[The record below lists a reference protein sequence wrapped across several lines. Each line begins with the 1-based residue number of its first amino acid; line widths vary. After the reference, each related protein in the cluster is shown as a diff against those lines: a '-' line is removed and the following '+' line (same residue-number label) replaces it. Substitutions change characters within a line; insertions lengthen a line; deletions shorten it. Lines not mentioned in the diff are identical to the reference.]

1 MIQLLSIMSI
11 GIIGVIGLFFR
22 IIYTKEQRIHL
33 RKLRKMEDK
42 ICLEN
47 MKMQYRLQR
56 LNVYNFLKYNLKEAL
71 GN

>member
-22 IIYTKEQRIHL
+22 IIYTKEKKIHI
-33 RKLRKMEDK
+33 RKLKKMEDK
-42 ICLEN
+42 ISLEN
-47 MKMQYRLQR
+47 MKMQYRLQQ